1 MDMNEELLKLAHLQR
16 HLDERRAVLRAEAI
30 AEAQMLINR
39 FKVKRSDLHFVEPV
53 VKSEPSVYGMTSKI
67 ARAVAIKYVGPNG
80 ERWAGCG
87 RTPRW
92 LERYEEQGG
101 NREDLLVK

>member
-39 FKVKRSDLHFVEPV
+39 FKVKRSDLHFVD
-53 VKSEPSVYGMTSKI
+53 GMTSKI

-92 LERYEEQGG
+92 LDRYEEQGG